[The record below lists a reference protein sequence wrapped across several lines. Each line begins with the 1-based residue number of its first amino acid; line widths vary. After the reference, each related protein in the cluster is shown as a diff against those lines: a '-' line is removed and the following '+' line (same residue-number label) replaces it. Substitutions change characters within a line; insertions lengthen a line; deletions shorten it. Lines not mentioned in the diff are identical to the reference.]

1 MAVDIVVEA
10 IDGGADSAKRTLRIV
25 AKRLKNTRSANRK
38 VSIWLMK
45 WVNDNFKSQGGK
57 VGGWK
62 PFKHGGRRMPGG
74 AIDASAKLLQDTGR
88 LRLSFSPFFSKTE
101 AGIGSGLSYSV
112 THELGYP
119 HRNLP
124 ARRMLPIATDRG
136 VVSGIRRIYQAHVT
150 KALR

>member
-1 MAVDIVVEA
+1 VARDIIVEP
-10 IDGGADSAKRTLRIV
+10 INGGADDAKRSLRII
-25 AKRLKNTRSANRK
+25 AKRIKNTRSANRK
-38 VSIWLMK
+38 VSIWLVR
-45 WVNDNFKSQGGK
+45 WVNQNFKSQGGK

-88 LRLSFSPFFSKTE
+88 LRISFNPFFSKTE
-101 AGIGSGLSYSV
+101 AGIGSGLRYSI

-124 ARRMLPIATDRG
+124 ARRMLPIASDPG
-136 VVSGIRRIYQAHVT
+136 VIAGIRKIYVAHVS